1 MLSNYEKQDLFASF
15 PTTIELSYDTP
26 VHKKVFDY
34 FIAIPE
40 GPKCFA
46 WFTVYKSKNICA
58 LLEIDK
64 YKKIK
69 GIDIVQTCFHNHL
82 SYGTILYG
90 TRFTKNRFC
99 VEDIFYYKGRIIQ
112 KTTPYV
118 EKLRLFKTLFQCEL
132 RQVAY
137 TKHMLIFGLPMMADS
152 STKITY
158 SELSYKVKEIHMR
171 GAKDYQ
177 YTIHSVGNEQ
187 THLINKNKENTV
199 TNNPP
204 SLGSINKSP
213 KKPVEYT
220 NNKQKERIFKVKA
233 DIQTDIYHLYDTN
246 GNSDKY
252 IDIAYIPSY
261 ETSVLM
267 NSLFRNIKENRNLD
281 LLEESDDEDEFEN
294 NQVDKFVF
302 LEKEYT
308 MACSYHYKFKKWVPL
323 RVII

>member
-1 MLSNYEKQDLFASF
+1 ML
-15 PTTIELSYDTP
+15 
-26 VHKKVFDY
+26 V
-34 FIAIPE
+34 
-40 GPKCFA
+40 
-46 WFTVYKSKNICA
+46 
-58 LLEIDK
+58 
-64 YKKIK
+64 
-69 GIDIVQTCFHNHL
+69 
-82 SYGTILYG
+82 
-90 TRFTKNRFC
+90 
-99 VEDIFYYKGRIIQ
+99 
-112 KTTPYV
+112 
-118 EKLRLFKTLFQCEL
+118 
-132 RQVAY
+132 
-137 TKHMLIFGLPMMADS
+137 FGLPMMADS

-171 GAKDYQ
+171 GANDHQ
-177 YTIHSVGNEQ
+177 YTLHSVGNEQ

-199 TNNPP
+199 ITTPLLTNKNNTNSK
-204 SLGSINKSP
+204 SL

-233 DIQTDIYHLYDTN
+233 DIQTDIYHLYDTSSN
-246 GNSDKY
+246 KY

-261 ETSVLM
+261 DTCVLM

-323 RVII
+323 RAII

>member
-69 GIDIVQTCFHNHL
+69 GIDVVQTCFHNHL

-90 TRFTKNRFC
+90 TRFTKNKFC

-118 EKLRLFKTLFQCEL
+118 EKLRLFKTLFQCEV

-137 TKHMLIFGLPMMADS
+137 TKHMLVFGLPMMSDS
-152 STKITY
+152 SAKITY
-158 SELSYKVKEIHMR
+158 SELLYKVKEIHMR
-171 GAKDYQ
+171 GAKDHQ
-177 YTIHSVGNEQ
+177 YTLHSVGNEQ
-187 THLINKNKENTV
+187 THLINKQNASGVKPVPHMT
-199 TNNPP
+199 
-204 SLGSINKSP
+204 P

-220 NNKQKERIFKVKA
+220 INKQKERLFKVKA
-233 DIQTDIYHLYDTN
+233 DIQTDIYHLYDTS
-246 GNSDKY
+246 SDKY

-294 NQVDKFVF
+294 NDIDKFVF

-308 MACSYHYKFKKWVPL
+308 MSCSYHYKFKKWVPL
-323 RVII
+323 RAII